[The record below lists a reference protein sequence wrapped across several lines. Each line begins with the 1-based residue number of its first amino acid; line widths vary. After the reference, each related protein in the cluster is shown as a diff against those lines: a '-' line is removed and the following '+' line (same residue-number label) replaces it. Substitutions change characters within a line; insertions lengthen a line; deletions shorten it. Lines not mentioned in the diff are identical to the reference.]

1 MPLMTQSASEVQVR
15 RATADDAALVASV
28 LRQAFAEYEPLYT
41 EQGYA
46 ATTPGAGEIAARIGH
61 GPVWVA
67 VYREQIVGTG
77 SVVAKPEGIYIRGM
91 AVIPSARGLGIG
103 RRLLDEIQR
112 FAIAQGCTRLFLSTT
127 PFLNTAIRLYEAF
140 GFRRTND
147 GPHDLFGT
155 PLFTMEKTVDLVIE
169 EERRNSDLSDTAGE
183 RCIRPLL
190 DKRGVSGR
198 TSMRVFVAGADGA
211 FGTQVVG
218 HLVADRHEVIGFTR
232 SAAHAQVV
240 QQLGASR
247 SITGDAL
254 DPSAPLWSPPGRT
267 LSFTPLRRFEN
278 GGRGV
283 LLIWSKRT
291 NCGSGEQSSSLMRPL
306 RSVPDG

>member
-1 MPLMTQSASEVQVR
+1 MTQSASEAQVR
-15 RATADDAALVASV
+15 RATVDDAKSVASV

-46 ATTPGAGEIAARIGH
+46 ATTPGAGEIAARMGQ

-77 SVVAKPEGIYIRGM
+77 SVVSKLEGIYIRGM

-147 GPHDLFGT
+147 GHDLFGT
-155 PLFTMEKTVDLVIE
+155 PLFTMEKTVALVTE
-169 EERRNSDLSDTAGE
+169 EERRNSNLSDTAGE
-183 RCIRPLL
+183 RL
-190 DKRGVSGR
+190 
-198 TSMRVFVAGADGA
+198 
-211 FGTQVVG
+211 
-218 HLVADRHEVIGFTR
+218 H
-232 SAAHAQVV
+232 
-240 QQLGASR
+240 
-247 SITGDAL
+247 
-254 DPSAPLWSPPGRT
+254 
-267 LSFTPLRRFEN
+267 TPTAR
-278 GGRGV
+278 
-283 LLIWSKRT
+283 
-291 NCGSGEQSSSLMRPL
+291 
-306 RSVPDG
+306 